1 MSILDRLFSRAPRG
15 PGAALLGR
23 WRLAEADADLDIGEG
38 VLLEFRRNGR
48 LLYTTRAEGRE
59 RIVRLTYRVN
69 GDTVVAYQP
78 PSPWLERAKITV
90 LGADTLIF
98 DYGGSHAWFER
109 VRG

>member
-1 MSILDRLFSRAPRG
+1 M
-15 PGAALLGR
+15 LLGR
-23 WRLAEADADLDIGEG
+23 WRLTEADADLDIGEG

-48 LLYTTRAEGRE
+48 LLYTIRAAGKE

-69 GDTVVAYQP
+69 GNVLLTDQP
-78 PSPWLERAKITV
+78 PSPWLERAKVTA

-109 VRG
+109 VRGR